1 MILGYEAKRVFHN
14 RSGLGNYGRN
24 LIRALAEHQ
33 PDNQYLLYNYKAGP
47 IPFAP
52 SPKVHEIR
60 PPQKGALLAQLW
72 RQRLVSGRAARDGVA
87 IFHGLSAEL
96 PYGLPARGIRSVV
109 TVHDLIFKRFP
120 HYYQR
125 VDRNLY
131 LRKLN
136 HACRIADR
144 VVAVSRQ
151 TRADLIHFLGVP
163 AEKIL
168 VVHQGCAPAFW
179 EKQEAASAD
188 LRQRYQL
195 PEEYVLFVG
204 TLEPRKNPVLVA
216 QACAQL
222 NIPLVLVGR
231 ATRYWQKFLRQASPT
246 QQKILHHRQVS
257 ALPDLAA
264 LYQNAQ
270 CLAYPSQFEGF
281 GIPLLEALAGGTPV
295 ITADNSALPEVA
307 GPGGLLLDEVTAE
320 TLIEALQ
327 LLWRKPEKRAALAA
341 AGRGHVQQFTD
352 AVLARQWQGLYQEML
367 AL

>member
-33 PDNQYLLYNYKAGP
+33 PENQYLLYNYKAGP
-47 IPFAP
+47 ISFAP
-52 SPKVHEIR
+52 GPNVREIR

-72 RQRLVSGRAARDGVA
+72 RQRLVSSRAARDKVE
-87 IFHGLSAEL
+87 IFHGLSGEL
-96 PYGLPARGIRSVV
+96 PYGLPTRGIRSVV
-109 TVHDLIFKRFP
+109 TVHDLIFMRFP
-120 HYYQR
+120 RYYQR

-131 LRKLN
+131 LGKLR

-151 TRADLIHFLGVP
+151 TRADLIQFLDLP
-163 AEKIL
+163 PEKIL

-179 EKQEAASAD
+179 EKQEEASAD
-188 LRQRYQL
+188 LHQRYHL
-195 PEEYVLFVG
+195 PPEYVLFVG
-204 TLEPRKNPVLVA
+204 TLEQRKNPVLVA

-231 ATRYWQKFLRQASPT
+231 PTRYWQKFVQQASSE
-246 QQKILHHRQVS
+246 QQKWLHHRQVDS
-257 ALPDLAA
+257 ETDLAA

-295 ITADNSALPEVA
+295 ITARNSALPEVA
-307 GPGGLLLDEVTAE
+307 GPGGLLLSEVTEE

-327 LLWRKPEKRAALAA
+327 LLWRKPQKRKELAE
-341 AGRGHVQQFTD
+341 AGRGHLEQFTD
-352 AVLARQWQGLYQEML
+352 PVLARQWQGLYQEML
-367 AL
+367 SR